1 MELQIN
7 NKAVAIFITKM
18 EENKNKSF
26 LLGTAAKEEEI
37 LFRIK
42 MFQDQELIAF
52 PKFSSIAISFL
63 IEEDWNTNLPY
74 KCDEEEIY
82 DHIKCN
88 KKYKEIKKKDCIKA
102 IIMLKAASQVL
113 ETLIKGASEG
123 L

>member
-1 MELQIN
+1 MELKIN

-18 EENKNKSF
+18 NQNKNARI

-42 MFQDQELIAF
+42 LFKGQELIAF

-63 IEEDWNTNLPY
+63 LEEDWNTNLPY
-74 KCDEEEIY
+74 NCNEEEIY

-88 KKYKEIKKKDCIKA
+88 KKYKEIKKEDCIKA
-102 IIMLKAASQVL
+102 ILMLKTASQVL
-113 ETLIKGASEG
+113 ETLIKGAESG

>member
-7 NKAVAIFITKM
+7 NKAVAIFITKQ
-18 EENKNKSF
+18 EGNKNATI
-26 LLGTAAKEEEI
+26 LLGSAAKEEEI

-42 MFQDQELIAF
+42 LFQDQELIAF

-63 IEEDWNTNLPY
+63 QEEDWNTNLPY
-74 KCDEEEIY
+74 KCKEEEIY
-82 DHIKCN
+82 EHIKCN
-88 KKYKEIKKKDCIKA
+88 KKYKEIKEKDCIKA
-102 IIMLKAASQVL
+102 IIMLKTASQVL